1 MAAKTVSKADL
12 IEEELILALEQN
24 KELSEF
30 EFRKFQRDANS
41 ITDYVSRNHA
51 LGILYT
57 IVKNDSL
64 MYMYFDR
71 ALSLGINI
79 VVLYNYFSCLNRRS
93 CFSKSKEV
101 FYKYKDYINTNDL
114 LIKALNVASTYLD
127 NVMAE
132 FICKKATMIKCDE
145 EIVNAFNNRKKQILQ
160 IRKMTNCSDYHIE
173 LLVNICSGII
183 RKYNQEPDSLK
194 LETIAGGH
202 YVIGIDTDNLDT
214 IVDMNFELADRI
226 VAKSELDS
234 CKLVAVFQPYTR
246 INK

>member
-71 ALSLGINI
+71 ALSLGVNI

-101 FYKYKDYINTNDL
+101 FYKYKDYINTNRL
-114 LIKALNVASTYLD
+114 VLKAFNVASFYLD
-127 NVMAE
+127 NDIAT
-132 FICKKATMIKCDE
+132 FLYDKALLIKCDE
-145 EIVNAFNNRKKQILQ
+145 ELVESLFERKKKISQ
-160 IRKMTNCSDYHIE
+160 IREMTKCSDEHVE
-173 LLVNICSGII
+173 SLVNIYSRII
-183 RKYNQEPDSLK
+183 RKYNQKVKSFY

-202 YVIGIDTDNLDT
+202 YVIAIDTDNLDT
-214 IVDMNFELADRI
+214 IVDMNFELADEI
-226 VAKSELDS
+226 VANAELDS
-234 CKLVAVFQPYTR
+234 CKLVAVFEPYTR